1 MHLLT
6 AAILWLATPTPS
18 PTPPGGIDETLVTP
32 GVVGFIVTLLVALAT
47 VALIV
52 DMVRRIRRVRYRE
65 QVRAEIAA
73 EDEAAARAPED

>member
-18 PTPPGGIDETLVTP
+18 PTPSGGIDENLVTP
-32 GVVGFIVTLLVALAT
+32 GAIGFAVTLLVALAT
-47 VALIV
+47 VALVV
-52 DMVRRIRRVRYRE
+52 DMVRRVRRVRYRE

-73 EDEAAARAPED
+73 ERDGATAPED

>member
-6 AAILWLATPTPS
+6 AAILWLADDPTPT
-18 PTPPGGIDETLVTP
+18 PTPPGAIDENLVTP
-32 GVVGFIVTLLVALAT
+32 GAVGFIVTLLVALAT
-47 VALIV
+47 VALVV

-73 EDEAAARAPED
+73 ERDGATAPED